1 MAKTINSEIDI
12 FETLK
17 SAQTAFDKSKV
28 PCMLLEAPRYKAW
41 FVDKSKQA
49 IIDWPTKYVKLAEK

>member
-1 MAKTINSEIDI
+1 MARTINRQIDI

-17 SAQTAFDKSKV
+17 SAQSAFDKCKV
-28 PCMLLEAPRYKAW
+28 PCMLIEAPSYKSW

-49 IIDWPTKYVKLAEK
+49 IIDWPDKYVKINEK